1 MITNRPLR
9 VLHLSTSDI
18 RGGAAKGSY
27 ALHQALRRA
36 GVDSQMLVGRKH
48 SDDPHVGELCRIA
61 AAVVERARG
70 TLDALPLHIYQKSD
84 DSFWSVGWLSR
95 RIDRALD
102 QQAPDLV
109 HMHWTGGGFL
119 PVNALAGLRR
129 PVVWTLRD
137 MWAFTGGCHYTA
149 GCDGY
154 EAQCG
159 RCPQLSSDKENDLS
173 RRMWRHKFAAWQQF
187 DVSVVAISSWL
198 ADCARAS
205 GLFNHAT
212 IDVIPN
218 GIDTSVFRPYP
229 RNQARA
235 VLGLAPGRRHVVYGA
250 LGALS
255 DRRKGYLELVQALQ
269 QINAFTS
276 DNDIVLSVFGNA
288 SPAEMPAMNIEVRDF
303 GPINDDRTLAMLYAA
318 GDVMI
323 VPSLQEAFGKT
334 LVEAMA
340 CGTPVVAFNS
350 GGPADIVVHRETG
363 YLAEAFEPTDLARG
377 IAWCIKT
384 PDRIAQLG
392 DAARKRAE
400 VEYSIDHIGNRY
412 RDMYQSLLETAA

>member
-1 MITNRPLR
+1 MIMNRPLR

-18 RGGAAKGSY
+18 RGGAAKGSF

-48 SDDPHVGELCRIA
+48 SDDPLVGELCRT
-61 AAVVERARG
+61 AAVIERARG
-70 TLDALPLHIYQKSD
+70 VLDTLPLRMYRKSD

-95 RIDRALD
+95 RIDRVLA
-102 QQAPDLV
+102 QQDPDV
-109 HMHWTGGGFL
+109 IHMHWTGGGFL
-119 PVNALAGLRR
+119 PVKALAGVRQ

-159 RCPQLSSDKENDLS
+159 RCPQLSSDNENDLS
-173 RRMWRHKFAAWQQF
+173 HRMWRHKFAAWRQF

-205 GLFNHAT
+205 GLFDHAT

-218 GIDTSVFRPYP
+218 GIDTAVFRPYP
-229 RNQARA
+229 RDQARA
-235 VLGLAPGRRHVVYGA
+235 VLGLTPGRRHVVYGA

-269 QINAFTS
+269 RINAFTS

-303 GPINDDRTLAMLYAA
+303 GPIDDDRTLAMLYAA
-318 GDVMI
+318 GDVMV

-377 IAWCIKT
+377 IAWCVET
-384 PDRIAQLG
+384 PGRIAQLG
-392 DAARKRAE
+392 DAARKRTE
-400 VEYSIDHIGNRY
+400 VEYSIDHIGNLY
-412 RDMYQSLLETAA
+412 RDMYQRLLETAA